1 MGSNSPEAF
10 LCVIGSIQLSFAFSV
25 NTHPHPHPHAS
36 HTMPDLRPC
45 TMRAPGDL
53 KLDELEDLRVL
64 AGLGKV
70 CQSIHHHGDHLSTLG
85 WLSQGK
91 SEARNIAIKRRVTAM
106 HGCGSKSCSNPS
118 MSSSTDISLVCN
130 IAVYER
136 PYTSRCGSPRT
147 HTPKLSHS
155 ISYKSITSKLGR
167 RSINSPP
174 PAPARTSDRPKLNTR
189 TSRIRQH
196 PPTALLKD
204 RPKLIRAHPQTPPSP
219 PQLLRAHLLI

>member
-10 LCVIGSIQLSFAFSV
+10 PCVIGSIQLSFAFSV

-174 PAPARTSDRPKLNTR
+174 CSSPHQRSA
-189 TSRIRQH
+189 
-196 PPTALLKD
+196 
-204 RPKLIRAHPQTPPSP
+204 QT
-219 PQLLRAHLLI
+219 